1 MFNLVTLHIAR
12 LQVRDGRELAGDHVG
27 VHGRIDV
34 RSGVVQRIR
43 AQVRSG
49 HGHPLL
55 RVLHLLLLVPGS
67 KRHSHSSTL
76 YHATGHVMLLL

>member
-1 MFNLVTLHIAR
+1 MIHLVTLHIAR
-12 LQVRDGRELAGDHVG
+12 MQVRDGRELAGDHVG

-55 RVLHLLLLVPGS
+55 RHLVTMKQTLLQ
-67 KRHSHSSTL
+67 RIYHIQTL
-76 YHATGHVMLLL
+76 M